1 MLIQTKNKN
10 RYYFSEK
17 KKEVILLSPVLL
29 EIIAHKGDMASL
41 SSTDTETVSY
51 YQKKYALLKEAGY
64 FDPEKE
70 NKDERITRDLLERAL
85 ANSTHVIFETTENCN
100 LKCKYCGYS
109 EIYSTFEQRGK
120 QELPFAKAKTFLD
133 FMLERWNSPLNV
145 SYNKRI
151 TLSFYGGEP
160 LMNFPFIEQVVNYVS
175 TWKLKNNYIS
185 FSMTTNG
192 TLLDKYID
200 FLVKWKFNLF
210 ISIDGNKF
218 HNAFRVYSNGKE
230 SFEKVF
236 ENISLLK
243 KRYPSYFKKNVNFN
257 SVFHKRSSY
266 VEVSDFFQKEFDKS
280 PLFLPLN
287 TFGVIKEKEKE
298 FEQLYKN
305 PTEALDNESV
315 CHPEIKEKF
324 SSANA
329 QLISILNYY
338 DSNLFADYNALRFD
352 IKNAVLPTGTCI
364 PFQNRIY
371 VTTSGKLLPCERV
384 GSSFVMGEIS
394 DKRVDIDFEGVA
406 EYYNDMFKKVTAE
419 LCDKCKNVFCKSC
432 LFTMKENNHKLQCR
446 KFLSEKGFNQYVTS
460 LVEEYEE
467 NPHII
472 TNFIASLKQNN

>member
-64 FDPEKE
+64 FDPAKE

-100 LKCKYCGYS
+100 LRCKYCGYS

-133 FMLERWNSPLNV
+133 FMLERWNSSLNV

-160 LMNFPFIEQVVNYVS
+160 LMNFSFIEQVVDYVS

-210 ISIDGNKF
+210 ISIDGNKY

-287 TFGVIKEKEKE
+287 TFGVIKEKET
-298 FEQLYKN
+298 N
-305 PTEALDNESV
+305 
-315 CHPEIKEKF
+315 
-324 SSANA
+324 
-329 QLISILNYY
+329 
-338 DSNLFADYNALRFD
+338 SNLARAFRFVLRC
-352 IKNAVLPTGTCI
+352 P
-364 PFQNRIY
+364 
-371 VTTSGKLLPCERV
+371 ER
-384 GSSFVMGEIS
+384 
-394 DKRVDIDFEGVA
+394 
-406 EYYNDMFKKVTAE
+406 EYLVWEY
-419 LCDKCKNVFCKSC
+419 LCDFIDIEDKEAREMLSIIGSAIVMFEIEEDGCDSLGKAIKALSYDGEPHARFSN
-432 LFTMKENNHKLQCR
+432 LLMANTMK
-446 KFLSEKGFNQYVTS
+446 S
-460 LVEEYEE
+460 LLEDLRVILYGLRNKDINISFQMLLNDLVDFKTDPQEVKVRWAKAFFE
-467 NPHII
+467 
-472 TNFIASLKQNN
+472 